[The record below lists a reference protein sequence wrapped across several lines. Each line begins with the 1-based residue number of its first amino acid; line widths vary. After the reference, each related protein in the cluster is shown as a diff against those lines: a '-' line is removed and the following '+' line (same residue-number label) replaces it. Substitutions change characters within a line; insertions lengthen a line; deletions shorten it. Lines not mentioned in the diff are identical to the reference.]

1 MMSFSGK
8 KKVLLLVETSRSFGR
23 QIIQGVS
30 QFVME
35 HHNWNIIFQD
45 RSVLEQFPEW
55 LQSWDGN
62 GIISRTD
69 NPAMFQQLKR
79 LKIPVVE
86 VLGDGHKHPPWVK
99 CDEISICRQ
108 VADHFWERGFRNFA
122 FFSMGHNWWSLERFN
137 AFQKGLATYGVQCE
151 AAPMM
156 NHKNDITLSV
166 LWWKGCEEDVF
177 QWVQSLQKP
186 VGIFCPWDMQ
196 AFFLLNLCEDRGIA
210 VPEDVAVVGYGNNAD
225 LCRASVTPLS
235 SVAPNA
241 REIGYQA
248 AVLLDKM
255 FHDKPLPEL
264 PILVPATHIETRLSS
279 DIIAVR
285 NSDVASA
292 IRFIRNEICRGSLS
306 VSDIAQHLNVS
317 KSTLDRIFRKWLG
330 HSPEE
335 EIHRV
340 RINRAEELL
349 RETQFT
355 IKKIAALLG
364 YSSPA
369 NFIRA
374 FRKQTQTTPENY
386 RSQCRQN

>member
-1 MMSFSGK
+1 MRIFSVK

-30 QFVME
+30 QFVVE
-35 HHNWNIIFQD
+35 HRNWNIIFQD

-55 LQSWDGN
+55 LQYWDGD
-62 GIISRTD
+62 GIISRAD
-69 NPAMFQQLKR
+69 NPVTFKQFKR
-79 LKIPVVE
+79 LNIPVVE
-86 VLGDGHKHPPWVK
+86 VLGDGHKNPPWVK
-99 CDEISICRQ
+99 CDENSICQQ
-108 VADHFWERGFRNFA
+108 VADHFYKRGFRSFA

-137 AFQKGLATYGVQCE
+137 AFQKGLATYGTQCE

-156 NHKNDITLSV
+156 KLKNDITLSV
-166 LWWKGCEEDVF
+166 LWWKGCEDEVF

-196 AFFLLNLCEDRGIA
+196 AFFLLNLCEARGIA

-225 LCRASVTPLS
+225 LCRASTPPLS

-248 AVLLDKM
+248 AGLLDKM
-255 FHDKPLPEL
+255 FQNKPLPTL
-264 PILVPATHIETRLSS
+264 PILVPATHIETRSSS
-279 DIIAVR
+279 DI
-285 NSDVASA
+285 VAIREPNVVSA
-292 IRFIRNEICRGSLS
+292 IRFIRNEIYHGSLS
-306 VSDIAQHLNVS
+306 VSDIAGHLNIS
-317 KSTLDRIFRKWLG
+317 KSTLNRMFRKWLR

-340 RINRAEELL
+340 RINYAEELL

-355 IKKIAALLG
+355 ITHIAAQLG
-364 YSSPA
+364 YSSSA

-374 FRKQTQTTPENY
+374 FRKQTQKTPEEY